1 MPSEGWEWLKD
12 QPPKWEAPD
21 DLHAPTVSPALN
33 LGVQVIGS
41 NIAGNDIVEVTAEF
55 LAAEARLELW
65 MGRLDPP
72 LPLRRRFEVGRET
85 GEAVRTTYEAWID
98 FQKAHR
104 AAGGRVAMVGRE
116 RSRLIAAFREA
127 TAVLKRAV
135 DRGTGEG
142 A

>member
-1 MPSEGWEWLKD
+1 M
-12 QPPKWEAPD
+12 
-21 DLHAPTVSPALN
+21 
-33 LGVQVIGS
+33 IGS
-41 NIAGNDIVEVTAEF
+41 NIAGNDIVEVAAEF